1 VIEEKRLDPYVM
13 VSGRGEAFAWEAG
26 LRYETTKTD
35 IRYAEDG
42 ELEGEFDNDYDVLLP
57 SLHFR
62 WNLSDATRLSLSL
75 ARSIKRPNFNELI
88 PALLDGEFGDNDYI
102 GNPLLEPERANG
114 LDFGFEHRLGQQG
127 VVGVNLFYRNV
138 KDLIELVNT
147 GEWSED
153 AQDSFED
160 ELEEFLEENPG
171 ATEDDFEFE
180 PESWVFTSANVG
192 DGRVYGIEFDLA
204 TPLTALGLPN
214 TGVFANY
221 SWLDSEVTD
230 FLGERRFNNQARSV
244 YNIGFIHDMPSAAA
258 SFGATYR
265 SQGDAFSRIL
275 AEEVTTR
282 YGADLEMFVEKRFG
296 KTMSLRLSASNL
308 LDASKDEEY
317 HKFDNLGDQLDRNY
331 DEFELESEQ
340 AGPSYQLVMR
350 WSF

>member
-1 VIEEKRLDPYVM
+1 
-13 VSGRGEAFAWEAG
+13 
-26 LRYETTKTD
+26 
-35 IRYAEDG
+35 
-42 ELEGEFDNDYDVLLP
+42 
-57 SLHFR
+57 
-62 WNLSDATRLSLSL
+62 
-75 ARSIKRPNFNELI
+75 
-88 PALLDGEFGDNDYI
+88 
-102 GNPLLEPERANG
+102 
-114 LDFGFEHRLGQQG
+114 